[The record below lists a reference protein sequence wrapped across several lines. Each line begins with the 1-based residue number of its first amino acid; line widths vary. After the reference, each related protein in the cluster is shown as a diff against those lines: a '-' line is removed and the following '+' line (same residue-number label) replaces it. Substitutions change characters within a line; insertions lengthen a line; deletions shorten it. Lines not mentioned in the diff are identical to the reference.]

1 MSSADEFKA
10 IGNKHLQAKEFDLAI
25 EAYTNAIKLDGT
37 NHVYYSNRSAA
48 YLEKGDAENAFSDGT
63 KCVEVNPSWAKGYSR
78 KGAALHSLK
87 RYEEAADVFG
97 SGLEVSPNDASL
109 KSGLDSV
116 MKDKNKVRPAGG
128 GPGGAGGLFGPQML
142 AKLVGHPKFGPK
154 LADPKFMAKLNG
166 MQSNPQLLMSDPEM
180 MEVLQ
185 VILGGAGGLGGENP
199 MGGGAMDEDDDDV
212 EDMNANPYPSPPTS
226 SSIPKV
232 PTPMEV
238 EEPLTDAE
246 KAIKTSKANAVA
258 AKEKGNTFYKAK
270 KFDDAV
276 AAYDEAIALDPSNMM
291 FLNNKA
297 AVFIELKKINEA
309 IELCNESL
317 QVGKANKCS
326 FQDNAKVYQRIAAA
340 HLKND
345 DIPQAIENYR
355 KAQMEHPDK
364 AIERKIKLMELE
376 FKKQEKLRYINPEL
390 ALEAKERGNTSFRA
404 GDFPQAIKEYEEA
417 IKRDPN
423 NAIYRNNLAGAF
435 TKMMLFNDAKRE
447 VEKSIELDPK
457 YVKAWAKK
465 GDIEFFIKEYHKSM
479 ESYRT
484 GLALEPENK
493 LCKDGLKKVAAKINS
508 TDTEEGQKER
518 AAHAMADPE
527 IQQILQDPIIRQVLQ
542 DFQENQAAAQKAM
555 QNPDIAKKIEK
566 LIASG
571 ILQTK

>member
-1 MSSADEFKA
+1 MSADDFKA
-10 IGNKHLQAKEFDLAI
+10 IGNKHLQAKEFDEAI
-25 EAYTNAIKLDGT
+25 EAYTNAINLDGS

-48 YLEKGDAENAFSDGT
+48 YLEKGDAENALSDGA
-63 KCVEVNPSWAKGYSR
+63 KCVEINPSWAKGYSR

-116 MKDKNKVRPAGG
+116 MKDKNKVRPS
-128 GPGGAGGLFGPQML
+128 PSGGAGGLFGPQML

-166 MQSNPQLLMSDPEM
+166 MQANPQLLMSDPEM

-185 VILGGAGGLGGENP
+185 VILGGVGGMGNP
-199 MGGGAMDEDDDDV
+199 MGGDRAMDEDDDNV
-212 EDMNANPYPSPPTS
+212 EDMNYNPYPSAPTS
-226 SSIPKV
+226 SSTSKA

-238 EEPLTDAE
+238 EEPISAADKT
-246 KAIKTSKANAVA
+246 IKENKGKSIA
-258 AKEKGNTFYKAK
+258 AKEKGNTLYKAK
-270 KFDDAV
+270 KFEEAI
-276 AAYDEAIALDPSNMM
+276 AAYDEAISLDPTNMM

-309 IELCNESL
+309 IELCNDAL
-317 QVGKANKCS
+317 QVGRANKCS
-326 FQDNAKVYQRIAAA
+326 FEDNAKVYQRIAAA
-340 HLKND
+340 HVKND
-345 DIPQAIENYR
+345 DIPEAIANYR
-355 KAQMEHPDK
+355 KAQMEFPDK
-364 AIERKIKLMELE
+364 TIERKIKLMELE
-376 FKKQEKLRYINPEL
+376 YKKQEKLRYINPEL
-390 ALEAKERGNTSFRA
+390 ALEAKERGNTLFRA
-404 GDFPQAIKEYEEA
+404 GDFPNAIKEYEEA
-417 IKRDPN
+417 VKRDPT

-435 TKMMLFNDAKRE
+435 AKMMLFNDAKRE

-465 GDIEFFIKEYHKSM
+465 GDIEFFMKEYHKSM

-484 GLALEPENK
+484 GLVLEPDNK
-493 LCKDGLKKVAAKINS
+493 LCKEGLKKVSVKINS

-518 AAHAMADPE
+518 AQHAMADPQ
-527 IQQILQDPIIRQVLQ
+527 IQAILQDPIIRQVLQ
-542 DFQENQAAAQKAM
+542 DFQESPAAAQKAM